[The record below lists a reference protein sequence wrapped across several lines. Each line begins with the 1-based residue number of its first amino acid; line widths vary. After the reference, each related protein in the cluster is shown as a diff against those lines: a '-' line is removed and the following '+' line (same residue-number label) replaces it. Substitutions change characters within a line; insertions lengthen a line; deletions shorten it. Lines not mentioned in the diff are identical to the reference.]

1 MKGKITVL
9 CVLTL
14 LVFSSFLSGINIT
27 NAIID
32 DTSNQ
37 IQFEQNGDDA
47 FEHIY
52 GPPGHVGLAV
62 SEEDNLIFTNAPEG
76 LALIQRDDLSNQTVY
91 TDEIGLTDVQ
101 IQNLEIDKDLKLLY
115 IGSVQGV
122 DILNYSQKPLSA
134 TPLLTGVATNF
145 ELGDFI
151 DVDPVN
157 HLVWIVTQSN
167 GLYVYDPIKDTFA
180 DISGYNPPAP
190 SVKMLTVDVNSSEGF
205 AFIGTSVGVYK
216 IDFSD
221 NDTQEWITTSEGL
234 IHDYTKLV
242 KYYPSLGMTFI
253 VTYDEPTSI
262 CDGLSVL
269 FDNGT
274 IMTFNYTQGTYYSRA
289 ILDLVCD
296 PVNELGF
303 IVSPYTTNAESGL
316 LVFNTNTMVG
326 IAKSLYGSLPGG
338 YPLPTVTGSPYPI
351 ESMLATIR
359 LDSIDGKLII
369 GTVQRI
375 QKMDYTPPTT
385 AITENSPILGL
396 LHNMATDVNYNPT
409 DGYVY
414 VSTLLGLDRV
424 DPTALDRLNPLSVEH
439 LIEGIGGAG
448 GDTAGELLVNA
459 QKMYHHR
466 YMYDIVTTTITNM
479 ESILPLSEYRYV
491 RDISSSY
498 NESLIFYST
507 AAQNAGIG
515 GNGSLVIYN
524 WNLGTYHVENFATDK
539 TLLEVNG
546 VVQDPNRDVLYVG
559 TNDYLILYNLT
570 TLTEISRFGGGLWDV
585 SSLEWINSQLWFGL
599 DQYPNVRIFNP
610 ITETIAN
617 FGKSSEI
624 LYPSINDIYY
634 LEAEKEIYIVANS
647 GLYAY
652 NYTSGEMKYES
663 EAEGLSTLFVK
674 RALYVPS
681 TGEVWI
687 GSFQGINIY
696 DRTYDIIVPEIIAD
710 IGALTLSGVRNI
722 DVSASDYAGIKELK
736 LTLKNSSWSDS
747 WSTNSPVAIFAI
759 ISTNY
764 ENGAYQIIISATD
777 WNDLVAGLA
786 YDITIDN
793 AVVNEFSKLI
803 LLITIPI
810 IAIPVTLIK
819 KRRKA

>member
-9 CVLTL
+9 SVLTL
-14 LVFSSFLSGINIT
+14 LVFSSFLSGINII
-27 NAIID
+27 NAAID
-32 DTSNQ
+32 EQRDQ
-37 IQFEQNGDDA
+37 IQFEQNGDGA

-115 IGSVQGV
+115 IGSTQGV
-122 DILNYSQKPLSA
+122 DILNYSEEPYSA

-151 DVDPVN
+151 DVDPIN
-157 HLVWIVTQSN
+157 HLVWIVTQSH

-190 SVKMLTVDVNSSEGF
+190 SVKMLTVDVNSSESF

-216 IDFSD
+216 IDTSS
-221 NDTQEWITTSEGL
+221 NTTEWFTTSQGL
-234 IHDYTKLV
+234 LHDYTKLV
-242 KYYPSLGMTFI
+242 KFYPSLGMTFI

-269 FDNGT
+269 FDNDT
-274 IMTFNYTQGTYYSRA
+274 IMTFNYTQGSYYSRA

-296 PVNELGF
+296 PVNDLGF
-303 IVSPYTTNAESGL
+303 IVSPYATNAESGL
-316 LVFNTNTMVG
+316 LVFNTTTMAA

-338 YPLPTVTGSPYPI
+338 YPVSTVTGAPYPI

-359 LDSIDGKLII
+359 LDSIDGKLIL

-375 QKMDYTPPTT
+375 QKMTYSPPTT
-385 AITENSPILGL
+385 AITEQSPILGL
-396 LHNMATDVNYNPT
+396 AHNMATDVSYNPT

-448 GDTAGELLVNA
+448 GDTAGELLVTA

-466 YMYDIVTTTITNM
+466 FMYDIVTTTITNM
-479 ESILPLSEYRYV
+479 ETILPLSEYRYV
-491 RDISSSY
+491 RNIDSSY

-507 AAQNAGIG
+507 AAQNAGIS
-515 GNGSLVIYN
+515 GNGSLIIYN
-524 WNLGTYHVENFATDK
+524 WNLGTYHVENFTTDK
-539 TLLEVNG
+539 TVLEVNG
-546 VVQDPNRDVLYVG
+546 VVQDPTRDVLYVG

-570 TLTEISRFGGGLWDV
+570 SLTEIVRYGGGLWDV
-585 SSLEWINSQLWFGL
+585 SSLEWINGQLWFGL
-599 DQYPNVRIFNP
+599 DQYPNIRIFNP
-610 ITETIAN
+610 ITETFAN
-617 FGKSSEI
+617 FGKASEI

-634 LEAEKEIYIVANS
+634 VDTEEEIYIAANS
-647 GLYAY
+647 GLYVY
-652 NYTSGEMKYES
+652 NYTNGEMKYES
-663 EAEGLSTLFVK
+663 ETEGLSTLFVK
-674 RALYVPS
+674 RSLYVPT

-696 DRTYDIIVPEIIAD
+696 DRTYDIIAPDIIAD
-710 IGALTLSGVRNI
+710 VGSLTITGDRNI
-722 DVSASDYAGIKELK
+722 DVEATDYAGIKELR
-736 LTLKNSSWSDS
+736 LTLRNSSWFDS
-747 WSTNSPVAIFAI
+747 WSTNSPVALFV
-759 ISTNY
+759 ISSINY
-764 ENGAYQIIISATD
+764 ENGAYQIIINATD
-777 WNDLVAGLA
+777 WNDNVAGLA
-786 YDITIDN
+786 YDVTIDN
-793 AVVNEFSKLI
+793 PIINEFSKLI
-803 LLITIPI
+803 LLLTIPI
-810 IAIPVTLIK
+810 IAIPILLIR
-819 KRRKA
+819 KRK